1 MQENTFKS
9 SGPWWKYGHVWMVVG
24 GPAVVVVACF
34 VTVYLAVTRP
44 DPVVSEDYY
53 RRGIEIN
60 QTLDSKA
67 AAASLAPAGQA
78 RNHAATGVAPPAVES
93 VK

>member
-1 MQENTFKS
+1 MQENTLKS
-9 SGPWWKYGHVWMVVG
+9 SGPWWKYGHVWLVLG

-34 VTVYLAVTRP
+34 VTAYLAVTRP
-44 DPVVSEDYY
+44 DPLVSEDYY

-60 QTLDSKA
+60 QMLDAKA

-78 RNHAATGVAPPAVES
+78 RNHAATGVAPLPAES

>member
-1 MQENTFKS
+1 MQDNTFKS

-34 VTVYLAVTRP
+34 VTIYLAVTRP
-44 DPVVSEDYY
+44 DPVISKDY
-53 RRGIEIN
+53 RQSIEAD
-60 QTLDSKA
+60 QTLDVKA

-78 RNHAATGVAPPAVES
+78 RNHAATGVAPPPVEPA
-93 VK
+93 K